1 MLDLPRKG
9 LSGSRVYARA
19 SPARM
24 AATATVLGA
33 HEESGPHHDYLAEW
47 EYDRLMGIVI
57 TLIIVGIVLLIFGVA
72 VKAAMF
78 LLWIGIILLVV
89 GAIMWVMRSV
99 RNRA

>member
-1 MLDLPRKG
+1 M
-9 LSGSRVYARA
+9 
-19 SPARM
+19 
-24 AATATVLGA
+24 TIW
-33 HEESGPHHDYLAEW
+33 EEC

>member
-1 MLDLPRKG
+1 
-9 LSGSRVYARA
+9 
-19 SPARM
+19 
-24 AATATVLGA
+24 
-33 HEESGPHHDYLAEW
+33 
-47 EYDRLMGIVI
+47 MGIVI

>member
-1 MLDLPRKG
+1 MIIW
-9 LSGSRVYARA
+9 
-19 SPARM
+19 
-24 AATATVLGA
+24 
-33 HEESGPHHDYLAEW
+33 AEW